1 MKGNHEII
9 DVQSRSVKDLM
20 VEIMDVREENEELRQ
35 KVKALQDEI
44 VNKEIK
50 IQRLVRELM
59 NYGG

>member
-1 MKGNHEII
+1 MKGNIEVV

-50 IQRLVRELM
+50 IQRLVNELM
-59 NYGG
+59 NYEH